1 MHWLDLVIAAYLA
14 LGALYGLRRGLVWV
28 GFSLIGYI
36 VGVIVA
42 NHSSQS
48 VTRLVTAALPL
59 HHWVERYF
67 PAAAAQVPGARLQAW
82 NMAHTIVGLVVFLL
96 IVGALEFVGRTVGT
110 VASHGVHAF
119 RLTSMLNRVGGIA
132 IGIVEHGLVAGL
144 VLSLL
149 LAVPAVRQSAIS
161 RSLNGAPVASL
172 LIHAFHHIAKVPG
185 GLYL

>member
-1 MHWLDLVIAAYLA
+1 MHWLDLIIAAYLA

-42 NHSSQS
+42 NHTSKPI
-48 VTRLVTAALPL
+48 THLVTAALPL
-59 HHWVERYF
+59 HRWVDRYL
-67 PAAAAQVPGARLQAW
+67 PAAAAQVPGARAQAW
-82 NMAHTIVGLVVFLL
+82 NLTHAIVGLVVFLL
-96 IVGALEFVGRTVGT
+96 IVGALEFVGRTIGT
-110 VASHGVHAF
+110 VASHGVRTF
-119 RLTSMLNRVGGIA
+119 RLTSLLNRIGGIA
-132 IGIVEHGLVAGL
+132 IGVVEHALVAGL

-161 RSLNGAPVASL
+161 RSLHRAPVANL

-185 GLYL
+185 GTYL